1 MRVVEI
7 LLPLTYASGEAI
19 PEAIFDLLKQELAE
33 KFGGVTAYS
42 RSPAEG
48 LWRDEGHI
56 EQDAIVIFEVMT
68 EQVDKDWWSDLR
80 TRLEALFRQEEIV
93 IRTFRSGRI

>member
-7 LLPLTYASGEAI
+7 FLPLSYGDGQRV
-19 PEAIFDLLKQELAE
+19 PEAIFDLLKQELTE

-48 LWRDEGHI
+48 LWRDGGSI
-56 EQDAIVIFEVMT
+56 ERDTIVVFEVMT
-68 EQVDKDWWSDLR
+68 EKLD
-80 TRLEALFRQEEIV
+80 
-93 IRTFRSGRI
+93 